1 VRAKSIRRRCF
12 GIDMIKVN
20 PALPEPIRRSLALS
34 WKEGIASEV
43 TVWIIDY
50 YLTAY
55 GLFLGASPKQIGW
68 LVALPLFF
76 ASFSQFFVTWL
87 VRIIGS
93 RRQFLFHVGL
103 TQVAVLFPAA
113 FLALMPSAHRI
124 TILIALIMVF
134 RVGQSLTDTVWF
146 SLMSEYL
153 PAHERPGYFGAR
165 SRITGSAGVASLVLG
180 GVVLYALPESIRSYG
195 FFLLFFA
202 TAVARLISIFMLA
215 RMADV
220 PLDHRPEHHFTFWM
234 FIRQFRKSNFVKY
247 VFFSAATMFSVQLAG
262 PYFSVYLLKDLKID
276 YMTFMVIHFSSV
288 IVRLIS
294 IPRWGRHADQVGNAS
309 ILKLVTFLFPAIPLL
324 WIFSSQLGYI
334 LVLQMFAGFLW
345 AGYALCSTNFIY
357 DSVSS
362 GKRVRCL
369 GYWTLICGMG
379 NALGA
384 FTGGFLA
391 EHLPPLMGYSILM
404 LFLVSTVVRVA
415 LNMLLAPRFKEV
427 RQNIQVVSG
436 WDLFLSMLKIRP
448 ILAEKGWMGRGEAA
462 RIGDEF

>member
-1 VRAKSIRRRCF
+1 
-12 GIDMIKVN
+12 MIKVN
-20 PALPEPIRRSLALS
+20 PALPEPIRRSLSLS

-43 TVWIIDY
+43 TVWIMDY

-55 GLFLGASPKQIGW
+55 GLFLGAGPKQIGW
-68 LVALPLFF
+68 LVAVPLFF

-87 VRIIGS
+87 VRRIGS
-93 RRQFLFHVGL
+93 RRRFLFRVGL

-113 FLALMPSAHRI
+113 FLVLLPIENRVS
-124 TILIALIMVF
+124 ILIGLIMVF

-180 GVVLYALPESIRSYG
+180 GLVLYALPEAIRAYG
-195 FFLLFFA
+195 FFLLFFI
-202 TAVARLISIFMLA
+202 TAAARLISIFMLA
-215 RMADV
+215 RMTDI
-220 PLDHRPEHHFTFWM
+220 PLEHRPEHHFTFWM

-247 VFFSAATMFSVQLAG
+247 VFFSAAMMFSVQLAG
-262 PYFSVYLLKDLKID
+262 PYFSVYLLRDLKVN

-324 WIFSSQLGYI
+324 WIFSSHLGYI
-334 LVLQMFAGFLW
+334 LILQMFAGFLW

-379 NALGA
+379 NAAGA
-384 FTGGFLA
+384 FLGGFLA

-404 LFLVSTVVRVA
+404 LFLVSTVVR
-415 LNMLLAPRFKEV
+415 LGLYFLLAPRFKEV
-427 RQNIQVVSG
+427 RQNIKTVSG
-436 WDLFLSMLKIRP
+436 LELLLSMLKIRP
-448 ILAEKGWMGRGEAA
+448 ILAEKGWVGRGEAA
-462 RIGDEF
+462 HIGDEF